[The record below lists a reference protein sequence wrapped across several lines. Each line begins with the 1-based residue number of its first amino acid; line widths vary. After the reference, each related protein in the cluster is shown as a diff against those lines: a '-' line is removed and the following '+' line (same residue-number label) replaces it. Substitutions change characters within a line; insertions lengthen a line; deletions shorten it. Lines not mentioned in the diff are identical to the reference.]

1 MLFIFFLNIGIGPI
15 PWMINGEL
23 FPEECKSASA
33 SLSTII
39 NWLMAFTV
47 TKTVVNLQAVLGYSG
62 TYFLY
67 GSLSTLGA
75 VYIFLGVPETKGK
88 SPEEI
93 LQYFKR
99 SLKKKVY
106 LEKLDGKVT
115 NFESQED
122 SAPPDITSSPQKQL
136 QKRSLP
142 SGDVTVGVHV

>member
-1 MLFIFFLNIGIGPI
+1 MLFIFFLNIGLGPI

-33 SLSTII
+33 SLSTVV

-67 GSLSTLGA
+67 GSFSTLGA
-75 VYIFLGVPETKGK
+75 VYILLGVPETKGK

-93 LQYFKR
+93 LKYFTLNQR
-99 SLKKKVY
+99 DKVL
-106 LEKLDGKVT
+106 LEKLDGKVM
-115 NFESQED
+115 D
-122 SAPPDITSSPQKQL
+122 SKPQDDNVPQV
-136 QKRSLP
+136 RAR
-142 SGDVTVGVHV
+142 VEV